1 MVVRNDAV
9 SVADV
14 AGMSPQAI
22 VISPGPCTPNESG
35 ISMELIRELGLRIPI
50 LGVCLGHQAM
60 AAALGGRV
68 IRAPEPVHGRTS
80 FIRHDG
86 CGLFAG
92 LPNPMRA
99 TRYHSLMW
107 KSRRSRRHNG
117 LPPGPKRACRCIGT
131 RQLAGLR
138 RAVSSGVDPDRRGT
152 SVARKFSARG
162 PNTLPGVAGG
172 DAPGTRHGSPEVD
185 DVW

>member
-1 MVVRNDAV
+1 MGQLTSFVFYPRVSASSAFPLFVVSPDFSWAGQFVQMIVLIDNYDSFVYNLARYLTELGCETMVVRNDAV

-80 FIRHDG
+80 SSDMTAAG
-86 CGLFAG
+86 C
-92 LPNPMRA
+92 LP
-99 TRYHSLMW
+99 
-107 KSRRSRRHNG
+107 
-117 LPPGPKRACRCIGT
+117 ACRT
-131 RQLAGLR
+131 RC
-138 RAVSSGVDPDRRGT
+138 
-152 SVARKFSARG
+152 
-162 PNTLPGVAGG
+162 
-172 DAPGTRHGSPEVD
+172 APRDITR
-185 DVW
+185 